1 MAYKEVDMKLTGYEN
16 NTAVL
21 SELAQ
26 RIRDQRLALGLTQAE
41 LAKKS
46 GVSSRTV
53 ARLESGD
60 GIALDGFF
68 GILRSLGILRNV
80 DLLVPEYRM
89 APTEAFDGRQKRK
102 RAASS
107 KSAQPNKGWT
117 WGDER

>member
-1 MAYKEVDMKLTGYEN
+1 MKLTGYEN
-16 NTAVL
+16 NEVVL

-26 RIRDQRLALGLTQAE
+26 RIRDQRLVLGLTQVE

-46 GVSSRTV
+46 GISSRTV

-60 GIALDGFF
+60 GIALDGLL
-68 GILRSLGILRNV
+68 GILRSLGILRNL

-89 APTEAFDGRQKRK
+89 PPTEAFDGQRKRK
-102 RAASS
+102 RASAS
-107 KSAQPNKGWT
+107 KNTQPDKAWT